1 MAEQFESTAG
11 LILEIETKD
20 ATLSSHSGRL
30 IWYVPPTA
38 EGKQGDI
45 STALSVPGT
54 AVAGLNG
61 LSVNQ
66 GTPITLQPGPLR
78 YWSESSNAAG
88 IPCVSPASEII
99 VDPRGFVRR

>member
-20 ATLSSHSGRL
+20 ATLSSHSSRL
-30 IWYVPPTA
+30 IWYVPPTSD
-38 EGKQGDI
+38 GKPGDI
-45 STALSVPGT
+45 ANAQSVPGT

-66 GTPITLQPGPLR
+66 GTPIILIPGPLR

-88 IPCVSPASEII
+88 VPCVSPAFEII
-99 VDPRGFVRR
+99 VDARGFVRR